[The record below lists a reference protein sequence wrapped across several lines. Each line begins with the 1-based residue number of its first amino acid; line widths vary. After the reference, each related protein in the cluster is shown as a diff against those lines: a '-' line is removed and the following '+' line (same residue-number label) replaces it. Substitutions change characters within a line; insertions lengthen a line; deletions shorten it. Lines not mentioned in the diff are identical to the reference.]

1 MSRTA
6 DGDKLLLSSTQ
17 IKCLFSINFFLNA
30 PLGTHFKSALTTN
43 TETCTLL
50 TRAAFLRFCLCAKM
64 QSSSGSNA
72 EVEALFPS
80 DDELG
85 NKFLIALALAVDINP
100 LDISVA
106 LLVRTF
112 QKKNYKSKDKK
123 ITNTKNAKITSSYN
137 CNYMKNACTNL
148 LYPQQQKM
156 HVFKKRVWYQRTSLF
171 WRLESE
177 TRDTV
182 SLVSSTNSSLFLTST
197 KVLNLEHHRCSTYNG
212 LLLSVWSAIRSFR
225 GSKLISLFNFP
236 ISCSIAM
243 NAVSLVT
250 VRGLLEPSNS
260 KRISNSASWETISIS
275 YSSQYTIL
283 YSK

>member
-6 DGDKLLLSSTQ
+6 DGDKLLLSSTR

-64 QSSSGSNA
+64 QSSRGSNA

-112 QKKNYKSKDKK
+112 QKK
-123 ITNTKNAKITSSYN
+123 ITNQRTKKLQI
-137 CNYMKNACTNL
+137 
-148 LYPQQQKM
+148 QKM
-156 HVFKKRVWYQRTSLF
+156 PKSPV
-171 WRLESE
+171 
-177 TRDTV
+177 
-182 SLVSSTNSSLFLTST
+182 
-197 KVLNLEHHRCSTYNG
+197 
-212 LLLSVWSAIRSFR
+212 AI
-225 GSKLISLFNFP
+225 
-236 ISCSIAM
+236 
-243 NAVSLVT
+243 T
-250 VRGLLEPSNS
+250 
-260 KRISNSASWETISIS
+260 
-275 YSSQYTIL
+275 
-283 YSK
+283 